1 MNTRLRYLAVL
12 LLCGLCCGA
21 TNFALAQQATCAAN
35 ESCNVGP
42 ALSTIPADPQSLM
55 LQFSNATIE
64 RWPNGRFVAPGS
76 PWRWNY
82 ELGVLL
88 DGIDAVWEDTG
99 NPKDYSYIRD
109 SIDPFLG
116 PDGTLVTY
124 KAAENQLDNI
134 LLGRQLLL
142 LYRTTHNPR
151 YAEAAA
157 LLYRQIMYQPRTP
170 SGGFWHKQSYP
181 NQMWLDGLYMAEPF
195 YAEYASLFH
204 HPEAFRDITHQFA
217 LMQQHALDPA
227 TGLLY
232 HGWDESKQQRWAN
245 PQTGTSSQIWARAMG
260 WYLMALV
267 DTLPYYPPHDPGRKT
282 LLTILRSEASAV
294 VRYQDADH
302 GLWFQVM
309 DKADAPGNYP
319 ESSASCMFVYAL
331 AKGVRLGY
339 LPHAY
344 LAASQR
350 GYRSI
355 VSRFVQH
362 GPGQSLDLTGTV
374 KAAGLGG
381 DPYRDGSYSYYLSE
395 KVVTNDP
402 KGIGAFLLAS
412 AELAKIQNVSAPTHQ
427 HHR

>member
-1 MNTRLRYLAVL
+1 MNIPLRYLAVPL
-12 LLCGLCCGA
+12 LFCLCCGVA
-21 TNFALAQQATCAAN
+21 NLARAEQANCIANGLCN
-35 ESCNVGP
+35 ESP
-42 ALSTIPADPQSLM
+42 ALSNIPADPDSLM
-55 LQFSNATIE
+55 LQFANETLE
-64 RWPNGRFVAPGS
+64 RWPHGRFVASGS
-76 PWRWNY
+76 PWKWNY

-88 DGIDAVWEDTG
+88 EGMDAVWQVTA
-99 NPKDYSYIRD
+99 NPNDYNYIRD

-116 PDGTLVTY
+116 SDGTLLTY
-124 KAAENQLDNI
+124 KAEENQLDNI

-142 LYRTTHNPR
+142 LYRTTHDPR
-151 YAEAAA
+151 YAQAATV
-157 LLYRQIMYQPRTP
+157 LYRQLMHQPRTP
-170 SGGFWHKQSYP
+170 SGGFWHKQRYP

-204 HPEAFRDITHQFA
+204 HPEAFRDITHQFV

-232 HGWDESKQQRWAN
+232 HGWDESKQQLWAN
-245 PQTGTSSQIWARAMG
+245 PQTGTSSQIWGRAMG

-267 DTLPYYPPHDPGRKT
+267 DTLPYYGPHDPSRKA
-282 LLTILRSEASAV
+282 LLTILRREASVV
-294 VRYQDADH
+294 VRYQDADT

-309 DKADAPGNYP
+309 DKAKASGNYP

-339 LPHAY
+339 LPHPY

-350 GYRSI
+350 GYRGI
-355 VSRFVQH
+355 VGRFVQV
-362 GPGQSLDLTGTV
+362 GPGHSLALTGTV
-374 KAAGLGG
+374 QAAGLGG
-381 DPYRDGSYSYYLSE
+381 APYRDGSYSYYLSE

-412 AELAKIQNVSAPTHQ
+412 AELAKIRTMPTPARQ
-427 HHR
+427 RHR

>member
-1 MNTRLRYLAVL
+1 MKIRLRYLAVP
-12 LLCGLCCGA
+12 LLCCSCCGA
-21 TNFALAQQATCAAN
+21 ANLARALQTNCVAN
-35 ESCNVGP
+35 EHCAESPV
-42 ALSTIPADPQSLM
+42 LSTIPAEPQSLM
-55 LQFSNATIE
+55 LKFASETME
-64 RWPNGRFVAPGS
+64 RWPSGRFVAPGS
-76 PWRWNY
+76 PWKWNY

-88 DGIDAVWEDTG
+88 DGMDAVWEDTE
-99 NPKDYSYIRD
+99 NPKDYSYIRNA
-109 SIDPFLG
+109 IDPFLG

-124 KAAENQLDNI
+124 NAEENQLDNI

-142 LYRTTHNPR
+142 LYRTTHDPR
-151 YAEAAA
+151 YSKAAA
-157 LLYRQIMYQPRTP
+157 VLYRQLMHQPRTP
-170 SGGFWHKQSYP
+170 SGGFWHKQRYP

-267 DTLPYYPPHDPGRKT
+267 DTLPYYPPHDPDKKT
-282 LLTILRSEASAV
+282 LLTILRREAAAV
-294 VRYQDADH
+294 IHYQDADT

-309 DKADAPGNYP
+309 DKASAPGNYP

-339 LPHAY
+339 LPRPY

-350 GYRSI
+350 GYRGI
-355 VSRFVQH
+355 VRRFVRID
-362 GPGQSLDLTGTV
+362 PGHSFDLTGTV

-381 DPYRDGSYSYYLSE
+381 DPYRDGSYPYYLSE
-395 KVVTNDP
+395 KVVANDP

-412 AELAKIQNVSAPTHQ
+412 AELAKLQTVPTPTPQ
-427 HHR
+427 RPR